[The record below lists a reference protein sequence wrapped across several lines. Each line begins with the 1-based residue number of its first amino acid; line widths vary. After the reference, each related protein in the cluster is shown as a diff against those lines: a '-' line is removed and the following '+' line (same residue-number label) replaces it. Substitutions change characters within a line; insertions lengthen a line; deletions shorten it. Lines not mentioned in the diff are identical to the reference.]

1 MALLSETWSQ
11 RGPHSCQ
18 EPDMSPM
25 SLPTLGCLLTQLID
39 QVGQV
44 FSGVSNSDL
53 PKLEMNKRCLKQDC
67 LTALHVFSV
76 TFVQDAQSF
85 LTIHLLILL
94 VIRSLGV
101 SKCKLHR
108 RVINT

>member
-1 MALLSETWSQ
+1 MALLSETWSR

-25 SLPTLGCLLTQLID
+25 SLPSLGCLLTQLID

-53 PKLEMNKRCLKQDC
+53 PKLEMNKRCLEQDC
-67 LTALHVFSV
+67 LTTLQVFSL
-76 TFVQDAQSF
+76 TFVQDD
-85 LTIHLLILL
+85 
-94 VIRSLGV
+94 
-101 SKCKLHR
+101 
-108 RVINT
+108 